1 MELVACSQPRGPLA
15 AAPSSAL
22 HASSADERWEGFWGD
37 DDAYYARRT
46 DLITGA
52 TEWFQFAEDYVTADR
67 AGEDSR
73 VERAT
78 RVEPA
83 RRNGAAMRVLF
94 ARGRPSGRR
103 VAAVLWIRAAR
114 RA

>member
-1 MELVACSQPRGPLA
+1 MELVACSPPCGPLA

-22 HASSADERWEGFWGD
+22 HASSDAERWEGFWGE

-46 DLITGA
+46 DLATGIA
-52 TEWFQFAEDYVTADR
+52 EWFQF
-67 AGEDSR
+67 GEELAVGRIEAQPR
-73 VERAT
+73 VERTA
-78 RVEPA
+78 RLEPK
-83 RRNGAAMRVLF
+83 REGAAMRVLF